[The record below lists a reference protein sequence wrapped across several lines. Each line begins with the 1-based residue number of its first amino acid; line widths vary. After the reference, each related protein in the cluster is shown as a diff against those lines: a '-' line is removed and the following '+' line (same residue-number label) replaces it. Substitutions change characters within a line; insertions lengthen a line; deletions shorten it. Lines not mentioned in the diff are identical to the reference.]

1 LRLIAIT
8 TLQARCS
15 VMAAANPIKGRYDT
29 ALSFAENVDL
39 TQPILSR
46 FDCICVVKDQV
57 TPIASGCHWLPLI
70 ATDCH

>member
-1 LRLIAIT
+1 
-8 TLQARCS
+8 
-15 VMAAANPIKGRYDT
+15 MAAANPIKGRYDT

-57 TPIASGCHWLPLI
+57 TPIASGCH
-70 ATDCH
+70 